1 MTVRQPSAVY
11 PATRRAWN
19 GWQLLQ
25 LAATI
30 SLPFPSGNS
39 WPRAGSTPHSRTV
52 AAKDRSASRF
62 MAAPFEDDDG
72 RNRREDSNDERT
84 GVQNIC
90 PSNICPSP
98 RSAGRAIMPGTRTT
112 LGGRYG
118 QEDP

>member
-11 PATRRAWN
+11 PAPSRAWN

-25 LAATI
+25 LAATM

-39 WPRAGSTPHSRTV
+39 WPRAGSAPHSRTV
-52 AAKDRSASRF
+52 TAKDRSASKF
-62 MAAPFEDDDG
+62 MAVSFEDDDG
-72 RNRREDSNDERT
+72 RSRREDFSDERM
-84 GVQNIC
+84 GVQ
-90 PSNICPSP
+90 NICPSP

-112 LGGRYG
+112 LGGPYG

>member
-11 PATRRAWN
+11 PAPSRAWN

-72 RNRREDSNDERT
+72 RNRREDSSDERT
-84 GVQNIC
+84 
-90 PSNICPSP
+90 
-98 RSAGRAIMPGTRTT
+98 RAQTFAHR
-112 LGGRYG
+112 LGAR
-118 QEDP
+118 DAR